1 MFVNLKKF
9 KSTIRSRYYFL
20 KFKMFLGPLR
30 TSIKQHLEESRKMLN
45 HTGKVDLES
54 IEHV

>member
-1 MFVNLKKF
+1 MNGRGSLLKW
-9 KSTIRSRYYFL
+9 
-20 KFKMFLGPLR
+20 KMILGPIR

>member
-54 IEHV
+54 KERV

>member
-1 MFVNLKKF
+1 
-9 KSTIRSRYYFL
+9 
-20 KFKMFLGPLR
+20 
-30 TSIKQHLEESRKMLN
+30 MLN